1 MKHRSIS
8 IILLFIVSAMLIGI
22 FAGCE
27 GIGNATEA
35 EAAESTNGMYDEY
48 ILTEEDLA
56 ELNEA
61 YFHTLLYFDSS
72 LSELDEATL
81 NELRNIP
88 NNMFSQTVEGA
99 MSRPAKKHEGS
110 RYYVGKYGECI
121 VYFHIA
127 NEIIMIWPDSLLYV
141 CYNSRFYKLE
151 TAHENGWISDSDI
164 TMIRDFCNQIDYYNP
179 N

>member
-22 FAGCE
+22 LAGCE

-81 NELRNIP
+81 KSYMADSIHPNSKGYEWMSGIFKDYLKEEYELNHPGDTI
-88 NNMFSQTVEGA
+88 
-99 MSRPAKKHEGS
+99 
-110 RYYVGKYGECI
+110 
-121 VYFHIA
+121 
-127 NEIIMIWPDSLLYV
+127 
-141 CYNSRFYKLE
+141 
-151 TAHENGWISDSDI
+151 
-164 TMIRDFCNQIDYYNP
+164 
-179 N
+179 